1 MRCPDAFFEDH
12 ETGEQMLVD
21 TSDPEFRERY
31 AALVKAKQDAF
42 FARMKRIG
50 VDIIQINTSEP
61 FYIPLQR
68 FFKMRERRVIR

>member
-1 MRCPDAFFEDH
+1 MRCSDAFFEDQ

-31 AALVKAKQDAF
+31 AALLKAKRDAF

-68 FFKMRERRVIR
+68 FFKMRERRVMR